1 MRMLIISLV
10 GQLLMNLLL
19 LTAVWKGTI
28 KGSIWRKV
36 SLGWV
41 GLELLYFVYIVVSS
55 ASLNKNGEFM
65 RVGGLIFSN
74 YYIYIGVL
82 LMLLVLA
89 YLAIWILLKTGVIKG
104 DIPKRRARGLA
115 MLILMPITLI
125 LCIQGYYNTMQPV
138 VTRYNVSLPYNGS
151 SHDLKIALITDIH
164 FGDIITQEQ
173 VSKMAKIVQ
182 DEKPDYVFVG
192 GDQLDYYFHFVEEY
206 PEVTTLMRALH
217 PDPSKIFHVLG
228 NHEYYIDLE
237 KKCDWL
243 SSIGVLLRDQVVRLE
258 DSLYL
263 VGRDDATNKQRL
275 PLVKLMDQVPIGS
288 TTMVLDHQ
296 PNEPEKER
304 ASGVDLAMHGH
315 THDGQFI
322 PFKWLLGMIFE
333 NSYGYIEEGGTHYIT
348 SSGFGLSSSPI
359 RIGTKSE
366 VVIINLHL
374 IRLRP

>member
-1 MRMLIISLV
+1 M
-10 GQLLMNLLL
+10 
-19 LTAVWKGTI
+19 
-28 KGSIWRKV
+28 
-36 SLGWV
+36 
-41 GLELLYFVYIVVSS
+41 
-55 ASLNKNGEFM
+55 
-65 RVGGLIFSN
+65 
-74 YYIYIGVL
+74 
-82 LMLLVLA
+82 
-89 YLAIWILLKTGVIKG
+89 
-104 DIPKRRARGLA
+104 
-115 MLILMPITLI
+115 
-125 LCIQGYYNTMQPV
+125 
-138 VTRYNVSLPYNGS
+138 
-151 SHDLKIALITDIH
+151 
-164 FGDIITQEQ
+164 
-173 VSKMAKIVQ
+173 
-182 DEKPDYVFVG
+182 
-192 GDQLDYYFHFVEEY
+192 
-206 PEVTTLMRALH
+206 
-217 PDPSKIFHVLG
+217 
-228 NHEYYIDLE
+228 
-237 KKCDWL
+237 
-243 SSIGVLLRDQVVRLE
+243 LRDQVVRLE

>member
-89 YLAIWILLKTGVIKG
+89 YLAIWILQKTGVIKG

-217 PDPSKIFHVLG
+217 PDPPRYSM
-228 NHEYYIDLE
+228 Y
-237 KKCDWL
+237 
-243 SSIGVLLRDQVVRLE
+243 
-258 DSLYL
+258 
-263 VGRDDATNKQRL
+263 
-275 PLVKLMDQVPIGS
+275 
-288 TTMVLDHQ
+288 
-296 PNEPEKER
+296 
-304 ASGVDLAMHGH
+304 
-315 THDGQFI
+315 
-322 PFKWLLGMIFE
+322 
-333 NSYGYIEEGGTHYIT
+333 
-348 SSGFGLSSSPI
+348 
-359 RIGTKSE
+359 
-366 VVIINLHL
+366 
-374 IRLRP
+374 